1 MNTYSKNLL
10 LYHQVI
16 EPKLRY
22 RALRLARGCEF
33 TASELLA
40 GAADLFASR
49 HQDGSYTEAQ
59 LVRFGGLQLLQHCRQ
74 IGLLRR
80 KEAKGQ
86 GPQLVALAEGD
97 QLHPGRQWESHR
109 DTRLALLD
117 RALSHKSWV
126 EPALVQAIDNIWEGA
141 TVREAAASLGLTAS
155 DLHKKLRLLGRL
167 LGRQLLTGERSV
179 RRRGNTGSQRRE
191 TAGQLD
197 LFCVGV

>member
-10 LYHQVI
+10 LYHEVI
-16 EPKLRY
+16 EPKLRS
-22 RALRLARGCEF
+22 RALRLARGCQF
-33 TASELLA
+33 TAAELLA

-80 KEAKGQ
+80 KEAKAQ

-117 RALSHKSWV
+117 RALSRKHWV
-126 EPALVQAIDNIWEGA
+126 EPALAAAIEQIWEGA
-141 TVREAAASLGLTAS
+141 SVKEAAVSLGLTTS
-155 DLHKKLRLLGRL
+155 CLHKRLRA
-167 LGRQLLTGERSV
+167 LGRQLLAGERPV
-179 RRRGNTGSQRRE
+179 QRQDRGSQRRE
-191 TAGQLD
+191 AAGQMD
-197 LFCVGV
+197 LFCVGGV

>member
-49 HQDGSYTEAQ
+49 HTGGDYTEAQ
-59 LVRFGGLQLLQHCRQ
+59 LVRFGGWQLLQHCRDV
-74 IGLLRR
+74 GLLRR

-86 GPQLVALAEGD
+86 GPQLVALAETD

-126 EPALVQAIDNIWEGA
+126 EPALAAAIEQIWEGETIA
-141 TVREAAASLGLTAS
+141 EAAQALGLTTS
-155 DLHKKLRLLGRL
+155 CLHKRLRA
-167 LGRQLLTGERSV
+167 LGRQLLAGERPV
-179 RRRGNTGSQRRE
+179 QRQDRGSQRRE
-191 TAGQLD
+191 AGDQLD
-197 LFCVGV
+197 LFCAEGV